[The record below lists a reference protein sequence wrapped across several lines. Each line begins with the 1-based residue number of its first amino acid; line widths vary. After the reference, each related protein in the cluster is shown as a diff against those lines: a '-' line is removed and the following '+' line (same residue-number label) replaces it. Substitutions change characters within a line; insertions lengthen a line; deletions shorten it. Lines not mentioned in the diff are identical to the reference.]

1 MLYLDASALVKLIR
15 HEPETGDLV
24 NEVRTDPAAVSSALS
39 RTEVVR
45 AVRRARGDADRA
57 EAVIAGVALVPIDDA
72 ILQEAAVLRPTTLR
86 TLDAIHLATAIS
98 LGGDLDR
105 VIAYD
110 VRLIEA
116 AVGVGLT
123 VMSPGAR
130 MS

>member
-24 NEVRTDPAAVSSALS
+24 NEVRADPAAVSSALS

-45 AVRRARGDADRA
+45 AVRRARGDAERA

-72 ILQEAAVLRPTTLR
+72 ILHEAAVLGPTTLR

-110 VRLIEA
+110 VRLVEA